1 MRVLRNCLGLAACA
15 FLLVPQSALA
25 RELAVATV
33 TPQGVSCVFTPN
45 CAVKVTDS
53 LSYFR
58 MFGNGG
64 NGRLLVRTYPG
75 MPGTQAAGL
84 TGYSLYIDM
93 RGMTALGMANCVE
106 RVVMDTGPVVP
117 LKYSGGQTADV
128 FMVGAPSGI
137 GLASV
142 NQTGSKTTFKFAK
155 PICPGAKNT
164 ESLYFG
170 FAAKNG
176 PAPGKAQIT
185 GTYEGTA
192 DVDVRVPK
200 H

>member
-1 MRVLRNCLGLAACA
+1 
-15 FLLVPQSALA
+15 
-25 RELAVATV
+25 
-33 TPQGVSCVFTPN
+33 VS
-45 CAVKVTDS
+45 VTDS
-53 LSYFR
+53 IGYFK

-93 RGMTALGMANCVE
+93 HGMTALGMANCVE
-106 RVVMDTGPVVP
+106 RLVVDTGPVVP
-117 LKYSGGQTADV
+117 LKYVAGKTADV
-128 FMVGAPSGI
+128 FMVGAPTGI
-137 GLASV
+137 GLGSV
-142 NQTGSKTTFKFAK
+142 TQSGSKTTFNFAR
-155 PICPGAKNT
+155 PICPGAKAM

-176 PAPGKAQIT
+176 PVPGKAQIT

-192 DVDVRVPK
+192 DVEVRVPK

>member
-1 MRVLRNCLGLAACA
+1 MRVLRDYLGLAACA
-15 FLLVPQSALA
+15 LLLVPQSALA
-25 RELAVATV
+25 RDLTVATV
-33 TPQGVSCVFTPN
+33 TPQSVSCVFTPT
-45 CAVKVTDS
+45 CAVSVTDS
-53 LSYFR
+53 MGYFK

-106 RVVMDTGPVVP
+106 RLVVDTGPVVP
-117 LKYSGGQTADV
+117 LKYVAGKTADV

-142 NQTGSKTTFKFAK
+142 TQTGSKTTFKFAK
-155 PICPGAKNT
+155 GICPGSKGA

-170 FAAKNG
+170 FAAKTG
-176 PAPGKAQIT
+176 PMPGKAQIF

-192 DVDVRVPK
+192 EVEARVPK